1 MISLVAKFLNW
12 RKEIRLQREYMK
24 YRSSSESVVQRHANV
39 ELNFFLIKL
48 TNRDRANEISTNG
61 RDRVVKN
68 ITE

>member
-1 MISLVAKFLNW
+1 MIPLVDKFLNW

-24 YRSSSESVVQRHANV
+24 YRSSSESVVRRHANV